1 MEILDL
7 IDALEEL
14 TVQSRRLPVG
24 GNLVS
29 DRKRIL
35 DLVDQL
41 RLAIPADIRQAK
53 QILEAREEIIRDAHN
68 RSGEVIQEAEKERAA
83 KLDESAIL
91 REAQERSQKM
101 LVDAEQRAQQTVS
114 EADQS
119 ATQHL
124 QLAAEASTQQLEDAD
139 LYALEVLTRLDSQLN
154 VFLESIR
161 ASIESLQERR

>member
-24 GNLVS
+24 GNLVI